1 MSAIFLVRHGQAAF
15 GKDDYDVLSELGVRQ
30 GTELGSYLVRSGAR
44 LDALYVG
51 PRRRQVQT
59 AEAMLT
65 GARAAGGELP
75 TPELLAGFDEFPFQ
89 DILRAAAPLIAAE
102 TTALREQLGGADP
115 LRERRSFDRLFMLAM
130 THWIAGE
137 LDGQVPETFA
147 HFAFRVRAGL
157 GAVMAAPGRGRTVAV
172 VTSAGPMAAAVQVG
186 LELADKM
193 VLKLCSVLANTA
205 LAELRYRG
213 DTTLVP
219 SAGVANPSRSGP
231 AELAKLEALTVVSFN
246 TTPHLLPALVSYR

>member
-1 MSAIFLVRHGQAAF
+1 M
-15 GKDDYDVLSELGVRQ
+15 LSELGVRQ
-30 GTELGSYLVRSGAR
+30 GRELGSYLVRSGAR

-51 PRRRQVQT
+51 PRRRHTQT
-59 AEAMLT
+59 AEAMLA
-65 GARAAGGELP
+65 GVRAAGGELP
-75 TPELLAGFDEFPFQ
+75 AAATLTGFDEFPFHE
-89 DILRAAAPLIAAE
+89 ILRAAAPLIARE
-102 TTALREQLGGADP
+102 STALREQLGGADP

-137 LDGQVPETFA
+137 LDGKAPETFTY
-147 HFAFRVRAGL
+147 FVGRVRAGL
-157 GAVMAAPGRGRTVAV
+157 SAVMAAPGRGRTVAV
-172 VTSAGPMAAAVQVG
+172 VTSAGPIAAAVQVG

-213 DTTLVP
+213 DAAELP
-219 SAGVANPSRSGP
+219 LGSPVASRSGP

-246 TTPHLLPALVSYR
+246 TIPHLPPALVSYR